1 MNVQLK
7 LVEDQFESLQALASK
22 LDTFMIFLK
31 DDNDVE
37 DNVINIDNPITLNK
51 DNANTVEAL

>member
-1 MNVQLK
+1 
-7 LVEDQFESLQALASK
+7 
-22 LDTFMIFLK
+22 MIFLK